1 MREAGTRQEYR
12 DYLNPETVSRLA
24 RLDLIAR
31 LVVEGFITGLH
42 RSPYHGF
49 SVEFSEYRA
58 CMPGD
63 PIRHI
68 DWKVLA
74 RTERYYIK
82 RFEEETNLRALLF
95 LDCSDSMGF
104 TSGGVSKLDYARYLA
119 AALIHLMLKQRDAA
133 GLVTFSDRIKSYI
146 PPRSIPGT
154 LNRLL
159 STMQRLEPGGETDTA
174 TVLHRMAERISRR
187 SLVIVL
193 SDLLDDTDRIIESLK
208 HLRYRKHEVIVFH
221 ILDPAERTLDYR
233 DDTVFI
239 DRETGSRLQTNP
251 WQIKEEY
258 SEQVQRFIG
267 RLRTECGNQRIDYSQ
282 IDTDTPF
289 DRALIR
295 YLTSRK
301 RMGG

>member
-1 MREAGTRQEYR
+1 MTEPGTREDFR
-12 DYLNPETVSRLA
+12 DYLRPETVSRLS

-49 SVEFSEYRA
+49 SAEFSEYRA

-74 RTERYYIK
+74 RTERYYVK
-82 RFEEETNLRALLF
+82 RFEEETNLRTLLL
-95 LDCSDSMGF
+95 LDSSGSMGF
-104 TSGGVSKLDYARYLA
+104 SSGGVSKLAYARFLA
-119 AALIHLMLKQRDAA
+119 AALTHLMLKQRDAV
-133 GLVTFSDRIKSYI
+133 GLVTFSDTIRSYI

-159 STMQRLEPGGETDTA
+159 TVMHRLEPEGETDA
-174 TVLHRMAERISRR
+174 GTVLHRMAERIGRR

-193 SDLLDDTDRIIESLK
+193 SDLLDDAGRVIESLK

-221 ILDPAERTLDYR
+221 ILDPAERTLGYG

-251 WQIKEEY
+251 WQIRHEY
-258 SEQVQRFIG
+258 TRQVQEFID
-267 RLRTECGNQRIDYSQ
+267 RLRRECGNQRIDYAQ